1 MKDTASSCMVV
12 ATLIATVMFA
22 AAFSVPGGNDDDTGR
37 PIFLTKKSFLVFAIS
52 DALALFSSATSIL
65 IFLSILTSRY
75 AEEDFLE
82 SLPNRL
88 IIGLATLFISVAT
101 MMIAF
106 CATLFI
112 VLGPELVW
120 VANPMALVAC
130 VPSQGRK
137 PNSFLFPVSSTP
149 GNLPVTVFLS
159 GHLPISQL
167 SGTGT
172 KEDPRAP
179 RHAHFHGR
187 RVRRFSGDAPPPPA
201 SPAADQHPY
210 LPGSPIRALH
220 VPLLGIFVSVSPPNS
235 LSGEVPATFSTPIPA
250 RALGSVLLPFWCENY
265 LSWSA
270 SVELWFMGQ
279 GYEDHLVTQEADIP
293 EAYKTCFKFWTQAKG
308 LYTNDIQRLYKVAS
322 AIVHLSQQ
330 DLDLST
336 YIGQIASLKEQF
348 LTVMPLTPDV
358 GAQQT
363 QLDKFFMVLTL
374 IGLRPDLEPIRDQ
387 ILGSSS
393 VPSLDDV
400 FARLLRISSTQTL
413 PSDSASDSSVL
424 VSQTTSRGGRSGT
437 RGRGQRPHCT
447 YCNKLG
453 HTRDRCYQLH
463 GRPPRTAHMAQSSD
477 SPLPQPP
484 SSSAS
489 QTSQASIASVA
500 QPGNASACLTHT
512 SSLGPWILDSGASDH
527 LSGNKDLF
535 SSITTTSDLPTVTLA
550 NGSQTVAKGIGLAL
564 PLPSLPLTSVLY
576 TPECPFNLISIS
588 KITRTLNCS
597 ITFSDKFVT
606 LQDRSTGKT
615 IGIGRES
622 QGLYHLTSDSSPAV
636 CISTDAPLLIHNR
649 LGHPSLSKF
658 QKMVPRFSTLSS
670 LPCESCQLGK
680 HTRVSFP
687 KRLNNRAKSPFELVH
702 TDVWGPCRTA
712 STLGFQY
719 FVTFIDDYSRCTWLF
734 LMKNR
739 AELFSIFQKFYTEI
753 QTQFNISIRVLRSDN
768 AREYF
773 SAQFTSFMS
782 HHGILHQSS
791 CAHTPQQN
799 GVAERKNRHLVETA
813 RTLLL
818 HSHVPFRF
826 WGDAVLTAC
835 YLINRMPSSVLHD
848 QIPHS
853 LLFPDQPLYFLPP
866 RVFGCTC
873 FVHILTPGQDKL
885 SAKAMKC
892 LFLGYSRLQKGYRC
906 YSLETHRYF
915 ISADVTFF
923 EDSPFFSTTSE
934 SLPVSEVLPI
944 PIVSPPD
951 AMPPRPLQVYHRRPR
966 VVAPLPF
973 LRHLLT
979 HFLSLRLHLPRLC
992 LLLMTYP
999 LLFGKAGD
1007 RQWWMKWLLCTLMAL
1022 GNLVVLPSGKS
1033 TVGCRWVYAV
1043 KVGPDGQVDRLKAR
1057 LVAKGYTQV
1066 YGSDYGD
1073 TFSPVAKIASVRLLL
1088 SMAAMC
1094 SWPLYQLDIKNAFLH
1109 GDLARKFIWSNLLCI
1124 YLVVYVDDIVI
1135 TGSDQDGIQKLK
1147 QHLFTHFQT
1156 KDLGKLKYFL
1166 GIEIAQSSSGV
1177 VLSQRKTGE
1186 PLGDP
1191 GRYRRLVGKLNYLT
1205 ITRPDISFPVSVV
1218 SQFLQSPCDSHWD
1231 AVIRILRYIK
1241 STPGQGVLYE
1251 NRGHTQVVGYTDA
1264 DWAGSPT
1271 DRRSTSGYCVFIGGN
1286 LISWKS
1292 KKQDVVAR
1300 SSAEAEYR
1308 AMALATCEL
1317 IWLRH
1322 LLQELRFG
1330 KDEQMKL
1337 ICDNQAALHI
1347 ASNPV
1352 FHERTKHIE
1361 VDCHF
1366 IREKIASGCVATS
1379 FVNSNDQLADIF
1391 TKSLRGRAA
1400 SNYVKGQMLWMLMI
1414 RLFKGKLCFFIYDV
1428 CFLSTTYLWPK
1439 SIVAHNFIQVIVEV
1453 PCKVRSQM
1461 GLGQCKKC
1469 YCKPTF
1475 DQAKYVCANS
1485 NFIEEKVNMLISS
1498 KLKENHNSIYSGRAS
1513 NILPM
1518 FLHNTLISG
1527 FIAAERELPVTDG
1540 VLPAFQGR
1548 GVGLYTMAADSSS
1561 VDVILDFLRRNRFT
1575 RAEAALRSELGNR
1588 PDLNGFLQK
1597 LTLEEKADS
1606 GNVAGVEAANGD
1618 GSQAQGSGSKE
1629 LVIVKEIECGERN
1642 KPPSGDATNMRSDKN
1657 FAFSKGSED
1666 TVLDLYT
1673 WKFNADPYRNEGGSS
1688 GVSTKNNSNSNSVL
1702 ELQVYEQSRYRIGEL
1717 SDAVASKDAKSGE
1730 EEIGFSG
1737 EKRGSWVGSSSEK
1750 DGKRKAEMGGIRAAI
1765 KEQVDEVGR
1774 ALYFGKSQGSSE
1786 LKTISSLNFPL
1797 VLECQKEE
1805 LPRLPPVKLKSEEK
1819 PLNISW
1825 EEKFEHE
1832 GCISNGDA
1840 YVVVGGKRT
1849 AGGSWLSVSQG
1860 IAEDTSDLVSGF
1872 ATVGDGLSE
1881 SIDYPNEYWDS
1892 DEYDDDDDVG
1902 YMRQPIEDETWF
1914 LAHEIDYPSDNEK
1927 GTGHGSVPDPQERG
1941 PTKDEDDDQSF
1952 AEEDSYFS
1960 GEQYFPAKHVAPVS
1974 ASDDPIGL
1982 SVTEMD
1988 LSLRQMNL
1996 SMLRD
2001 GKVMNDCG
2009 RPRLDDNCM
2018 DDDQHGSVRS
2028 IGVGINSDAADI
2040 GSEVK
2045 NHPDGGFSFPPPL
2058 RDGQLVQASSS
2069 KSLWSNN
2076 CNAPTSDET
2085 DDCLNALM
2093 RNADML
2099 ASWRRKSS
2107 DSSPVKS
2114 SKDEIML
2121 MLLDQRTLLPS
2132 TLSNYGYNER
2142 GHVKKEEDEK
2152 TGGAREEDPGVSL
2165 EDEEAAAVQEQ
2176 VRQIKAQEEEFETFN
2191 LKIVHRKNRHVSPH
2205 LKNLLNY

>member
-1 MKDTASSCMVV
+1 MTTKNQIFT
-12 ATLIATVMFA
+12 
-22 AAFSVPGGNDDDTGR
+22 SV
-37 PIFLTKKSFLVFAIS
+37 
-52 DALALFSSATSIL
+52 
-65 IFLSILTSRY
+65 
-75 AEEDFLE
+75 
-82 SLPNRL
+82 
-88 IIGLATLFISVAT
+88 
-101 MMIAF
+101 
-106 CATLFI
+106 
-112 VLGPELVW
+112 
-120 VANPMALVAC
+120 
-130 VPSQGRK
+130 
-137 PNSFLFPVSSTP
+137 
-149 GNLPVTVFLS
+149 LS
-159 GHLPISQL
+159 G
-167 SGTGT
+167 
-172 KEDPRAP
+172 
-179 RHAHFHGR
+179 
-187 RVRRFSGDAPPPPA
+187 
-201 SPAADQHPY
+201 SP
-210 LPGSPIRALH
+210 LITSEKLVGS
-220 VPLLGIFVSVSPPNS
+220 
-235 LSGEVPATFSTPIPA
+235 
-250 RALGSVLLPFWCENY
+250 ENY

-279 GYEDHLVTQEADIP
+279 GYEDHLVTQEANIP
-293 EAYKTCFKFWTQAKG
+293 EVDRVQWRKIDAQLCSVLWQSVDPRILLHLQAYKTCFKFWTQAKG

-387 ILGSSS
+387 IL
-393 VPSLDDV
+393 
-400 FARLLRISSTQTL
+400 
-413 PSDSASDSSVL
+413 DSSVL

-951 AMPPRPLQVYHRRPR
+951 AMPLDHFRFII
-966 VVAPLPF
+966 VALVSLLLSLF

-999 LLFGKAGD
+999 LLFGKSTHEALSHPGW
-1007 RQWWMKWLLCTLMAL
+1007 RQAMVDEMAAL
-1022 GNLVVLPSGKS
+1022 HSNGTWDLVVLPSGKS

-1109 GDLARKFIWSNLLCI
+1109 GDLAEEVYMEQPPGFVAQGESGLVCRLRRSLYGLKQSPRAWFSRFSSVVQEFGMLRSTADHSVFYHHNSLGQCI

-1177 VLSQRKTGE
+1177 VLSQRKYALDILEETGMLDCKPVDTPMDPNVKLVPGQGE

-1391 TKSLRGRAA
+1391 TKSLRGPRIKYIC
-1400 SNYVKGQMLWMLMI
+1400 N
-1414 RLFKGKLCFFIYDV
+1414 KLGAYDV
-1428 CFLSTTYLWPK
+1428 Y
-1439 SIVAHNFIQVIVEV
+1439 A
-1453 PCKVRSQM
+1453 
-1461 GLGQCKKC
+1461 
-1469 YCKPTF
+1469 
-1475 DQAKYVCANS
+1475 
-1485 NFIEEKVNMLISS
+1485 
-1498 KLKENHNSIYSGRAS
+1498 
-1513 NILPM
+1513 
-1518 FLHNTLISG
+1518 
-1527 FIAAERELPVTDG
+1527 
-1540 VLPAFQGR
+1540 PA
-1548 GVGLYTMAADSSS
+1548 
-1561 VDVILDFLRRNRFT
+1561 
-1575 RAEAALRSELGNR
+1575 
-1588 PDLNGFLQK
+1588 
-1597 LTLEEKADS
+1597 
-1606 GNVAGVEAANGD
+1606 
-1618 GSQAQGSGSKE
+1618 
-1629 LVIVKEIECGERN
+1629 
-1642 KPPSGDATNMRSDKN
+1642 
-1657 FAFSKGSED
+1657 
-1666 TVLDLYT
+1666 
-1673 WKFNADPYRNEGGSS
+1673 
-1688 GVSTKNNSNSNSVL
+1688 
-1702 ELQVYEQSRYRIGEL
+1702 
-1717 SDAVASKDAKSGE
+1717 
-1730 EEIGFSG
+1730 
-1737 EKRGSWVGSSSEK
+1737 
-1750 DGKRKAEMGGIRAAI
+1750 
-1765 KEQVDEVGR
+1765 
-1774 ALYFGKSQGSSE
+1774 
-1786 LKTISSLNFPL
+1786 
-1797 VLECQKEE
+1797 
-1805 LPRLPPVKLKSEEK
+1805 
-1819 PLNISW
+1819 
-1825 EEKFEHE
+1825 
-1832 GCISNGDA
+1832 
-1840 YVVVGGKRT
+1840 
-1849 AGGSWLSVSQG
+1849 
-1860 IAEDTSDLVSGF
+1860 
-1872 ATVGDGLSE
+1872 
-1881 SIDYPNEYWDS
+1881 
-1892 DEYDDDDDVG
+1892 
-1902 YMRQPIEDETWF
+1902 
-1914 LAHEIDYPSDNEK
+1914 
-1927 GTGHGSVPDPQERG
+1927 
-1941 PTKDEDDDQSF
+1941 
-1952 AEEDSYFS
+1952 
-1960 GEQYFPAKHVAPVS
+1960 
-1974 ASDDPIGL
+1974 
-1982 SVTEMD
+1982 
-1988 LSLRQMNL
+1988 
-1996 SMLRD
+1996 
-2001 GKVMNDCG
+2001 
-2009 RPRLDDNCM
+2009 
-2018 DDDQHGSVRS
+2018 
-2028 IGVGINSDAADI
+2028 
-2040 GSEVK
+2040 
-2045 NHPDGGFSFPPPL
+2045 
-2058 RDGQLVQASSS
+2058 
-2069 KSLWSNN
+2069 
-2076 CNAPTSDET
+2076 
-2085 DDCLNALM
+2085 
-2093 RNADML
+2093 
-2099 ASWRRKSS
+2099 
-2107 DSSPVKS
+2107 
-2114 SKDEIML
+2114 
-2121 MLLDQRTLLPS
+2121 
-2132 TLSNYGYNER
+2132 
-2142 GHVKKEEDEK
+2142 
-2152 TGGAREEDPGVSL
+2152 
-2165 EDEEAAAVQEQ
+2165 
-2176 VRQIKAQEEEFETFN
+2176 
-2191 LKIVHRKNRHVSPH
+2191 
-2205 LKNLLNY
+2205 

>member
-1 MKDTASSCMVV
+1 MITSEK
-12 ATLIATVMFA
+12 
-22 AAFSVPGGNDDDTGR
+22 
-37 PIFLTKKSFLVFAIS
+37 LV
-52 DALALFSSATSIL
+52 
-65 IFLSILTSRY
+65 
-75 AEEDFLE
+75 
-82 SLPNRL
+82 
-88 IIGLATLFISVAT
+88 
-101 MMIAF
+101 
-106 CATLFI
+106 
-112 VLGPELVW
+112 
-120 VANPMALVAC
+120 
-130 VPSQGRK
+130 
-137 PNSFLFPVSSTP
+137 
-149 GNLPVTVFLS
+149 
-159 GHLPISQL
+159 
-167 SGTGT
+167 
-172 KEDPRAP
+172 
-179 RHAHFHGR
+179 
-187 RVRRFSGDAPPPPA
+187 
-201 SPAADQHPY
+201 
-210 LPGSPIRALH
+210 GS
-220 VPLLGIFVSVSPPNS
+220 
-235 LSGEVPATFSTPIPA
+235 
-250 RALGSVLLPFWCENY
+250 ENY

-293 EAYKTCFKFWTQAKG
+293 EVDRVQWRKIDAQLCSVLWQSVDPRILLHLQAYKTCFKFWTQAKG

-973 LRHLLT
+973 PEAPADSLPIPSASPAPALPSPNDLPIAVRKGTRSTRNPHPIYN
-979 HFLSLRLHLPRLC
+979 FLSYHRLSSPYSAFVSAISSVSLPKSTHEALSH
-992 LLLMTYP
+992 P
-999 LLFGKAGD
+999 GW
-1007 RQWWMKWLLCTLMAL
+1007 RQAMVDEMAAL
-1022 GNLVVLPSGKS
+1022 HSNGTWDLVVLPSGKS

-1109 GDLARKFIWSNLLCI
+1109 GDLAEEVYMEQPPGFVAQGESGLVCRLRRSLYGLKQSPRAWFSRFSSVVQEFGMLRSTADHSVFYHHNSLGQCI

-1177 VLSQRKTGE
+1177 VLSQRKYALDILEETGMLDCKPVDTPMDPNVKLVPGQGE

-1191 GRYRRLVGKLNYLT
+1191 G
-1205 ITRPDISFPVSVV
+1205 DI
-1218 SQFLQSPCDSHWD
+1218 DGSHWD

-1361 VDCHF
+1361 VDCHLLE
-1366 IREKIASGCVATS
+1366 RRSH
-1379 FVNSNDQLADIF
+1379 Q
-1391 TKSLRGRAA
+1391 
-1400 SNYVKGQMLWMLMI
+1400 
-1414 RLFKGKLCFFIYDV
+1414 DV
-1428 CFLSTTYLWPK
+1428 L
-1439 SIVAHNFIQVIVEV
+1439 
-1453 PCKVRSQM
+1453 
-1461 GLGQCKKC
+1461 
-1469 YCKPTF
+1469 
-1475 DQAKYVCANS
+1475 
-1485 NFIEEKVNMLISS
+1485 
-1498 KLKENHNSIYSGRAS
+1498 
-1513 NILPM
+1513 
-1518 FLHNTLISG
+1518 
-1527 FIAAERELPVTDG
+1527 
-1540 VLPAFQGR
+1540 
-1548 GVGLYTMAADSSS
+1548 
-1561 VDVILDFLRRNRFT
+1561 
-1575 RAEAALRSELGNR
+1575 
-1588 PDLNGFLQK
+1588 
-1597 LTLEEKADS
+1597 
-1606 GNVAGVEAANGD
+1606 
-1618 GSQAQGSGSKE
+1618 
-1629 LVIVKEIECGERN
+1629 
-1642 KPPSGDATNMRSDKN
+1642 
-1657 FAFSKGSED
+1657 
-1666 TVLDLYT
+1666 
-1673 WKFNADPYRNEGGSS
+1673 
-1688 GVSTKNNSNSNSVL
+1688 
-1702 ELQVYEQSRYRIGEL
+1702 LQVL
-1717 SDAVASKDAKSGE
+1717 S
-1730 EEIGFSG
+1730 I
-1737 EKRGSWVGSSSEK
+1737 
-1750 DGKRKAEMGGIRAAI
+1750 
-1765 KEQVDEVGR
+1765 
-1774 ALYFGKSQGSSE
+1774 
-1786 LKTISSLNFPL
+1786 
-1797 VLECQKEE
+1797 
-1805 LPRLPPVKLKSEEK
+1805 
-1819 PLNISW
+1819 
-1825 EEKFEHE
+1825 
-1832 GCISNGDA
+1832 
-1840 YVVVGGKRT
+1840 
-1849 AGGSWLSVSQG
+1849 
-1860 IAEDTSDLVSGF
+1860 
-1872 ATVGDGLSE
+1872 
-1881 SIDYPNEYWDS
+1881 
-1892 DEYDDDDDVG
+1892 
-1902 YMRQPIEDETWF
+1902 
-1914 LAHEIDYPSDNEK
+1914 
-1927 GTGHGSVPDPQERG
+1927 
-1941 PTKDEDDDQSF
+1941 
-1952 AEEDSYFS
+1952 
-1960 GEQYFPAKHVAPVS
+1960 
-1974 ASDDPIGL
+1974 
-1982 SVTEMD
+1982 
-1988 LSLRQMNL
+1988 QM
-1996 SMLRD
+1996 
-2001 GKVMNDCG
+2001 
-2009 RPRLDDNCM
+2009 
-2018 DDDQHGSVRS
+2018 
-2028 IGVGINSDAADI
+2028 IN
-2040 GSEVK
+2040 
-2045 NHPDGGFSFPPPL
+2045 
-2058 RDGQLVQASSS
+2058 
-2069 KSLWSNN
+2069 
-2076 CNAPTSDET
+2076 
-2085 DDCLNALM
+2085 
-2093 RNADML
+2093 
-2099 ASWRRKSS
+2099 
-2107 DSSPVKS
+2107 
-2114 SKDEIML
+2114 
-2121 MLLDQRTLLPS
+2121 
-2132 TLSNYGYNER
+2132 
-2142 GHVKKEEDEK
+2142 
-2152 TGGAREEDPGVSL
+2152 
-2165 EDEEAAAVQEQ
+2165 
-2176 VRQIKAQEEEFETFN
+2176 
-2191 LKIVHRKNRHVSPH
+2191 
-2205 LKNLLNY
+2205 

>member
-1 MKDTASSCMVV
+1 MITSEK
-12 ATLIATVMFA
+12 
-22 AAFSVPGGNDDDTGR
+22 
-37 PIFLTKKSFLVFAIS
+37 LV
-52 DALALFSSATSIL
+52 
-65 IFLSILTSRY
+65 
-75 AEEDFLE
+75 
-82 SLPNRL
+82 
-88 IIGLATLFISVAT
+88 
-101 MMIAF
+101 
-106 CATLFI
+106 
-112 VLGPELVW
+112 
-120 VANPMALVAC
+120 
-130 VPSQGRK
+130 
-137 PNSFLFPVSSTP
+137 
-149 GNLPVTVFLS
+149 
-159 GHLPISQL
+159 
-167 SGTGT
+167 
-172 KEDPRAP
+172 
-179 RHAHFHGR
+179 
-187 RVRRFSGDAPPPPA
+187 
-201 SPAADQHPY
+201 
-210 LPGSPIRALH
+210 GS
-220 VPLLGIFVSVSPPNS
+220 
-235 LSGEVPATFSTPIPA
+235 
-250 RALGSVLLPFWCENY
+250 ENY

-279 GYEDHLVTQEADIP
+279 GYEDHLITQEADIP
-293 EAYKTCFKFWTQAKG
+293 EVDRVQWRKIDAQLCSVLWQSPTG
-308 LYTNDIQRLYKVAS
+308 LGSIYLYW
-322 AIVHLSQQ
+322 
-330 DLDLST
+330 
-336 YIGQIASLKEQF
+336 QIASLKEQF

-564 PLPSLPLTSVLY
+564 PCLLYLSLLSFIL
-576 TPECPFNLISIS
+576 
-588 KITRTLNCS
+588 LN
-597 ITFSDKFVT
+597 
-606 LQDRSTGKT
+606 DRSTGKT

-818 HSHVPFRF
+818 HNHVPFRF

-951 AMPPRPLQVYHRRPR
+951 AMPLDHFRFII
-966 VVAPLPF
+966 VALVSLLLSLF

-999 LLFGKAGD
+999 LLFGKSTHEALSHPGW
-1007 RQWWMKWLLCTLMAL
+1007 RQAMVDEMAAL
-1022 GNLVVLPSGKS
+1022 HSNGTWDLVVLPSGKS

-1109 GDLARKFIWSNLLCI
+1109 GDLAEEVYMEQPPGFVAQGESGLVCSTADHSVFYHHNSLGQCI

-1177 VLSQRKTGE
+1177 VLSQRKYALDILEETGMLDCKPVDTPMDPNVKLVPGQGE

-1391 TKSLRGRAA
+1391 TKSLRGPRIKYIC
-1400 SNYVKGQMLWMLMI
+1400 N
-1414 RLFKGKLCFFIYDV
+1414 KLGAYDV
-1428 CFLSTTYLWPK
+1428 Y
-1439 SIVAHNFIQVIVEV
+1439 A
-1453 PCKVRSQM
+1453 
-1461 GLGQCKKC
+1461 
-1469 YCKPTF
+1469 
-1475 DQAKYVCANS
+1475 
-1485 NFIEEKVNMLISS
+1485 
-1498 KLKENHNSIYSGRAS
+1498 
-1513 NILPM
+1513 
-1518 FLHNTLISG
+1518 
-1527 FIAAERELPVTDG
+1527 
-1540 VLPAFQGR
+1540 PA
-1548 GVGLYTMAADSSS
+1548 
-1561 VDVILDFLRRNRFT
+1561 
-1575 RAEAALRSELGNR
+1575 
-1588 PDLNGFLQK
+1588 
-1597 LTLEEKADS
+1597 
-1606 GNVAGVEAANGD
+1606 
-1618 GSQAQGSGSKE
+1618 
-1629 LVIVKEIECGERN
+1629 
-1642 KPPSGDATNMRSDKN
+1642 
-1657 FAFSKGSED
+1657 
-1666 TVLDLYT
+1666 
-1673 WKFNADPYRNEGGSS
+1673 
-1688 GVSTKNNSNSNSVL
+1688 
-1702 ELQVYEQSRYRIGEL
+1702 
-1717 SDAVASKDAKSGE
+1717 
-1730 EEIGFSG
+1730 
-1737 EKRGSWVGSSSEK
+1737 
-1750 DGKRKAEMGGIRAAI
+1750 
-1765 KEQVDEVGR
+1765 
-1774 ALYFGKSQGSSE
+1774 
-1786 LKTISSLNFPL
+1786 
-1797 VLECQKEE
+1797 
-1805 LPRLPPVKLKSEEK
+1805 
-1819 PLNISW
+1819 
-1825 EEKFEHE
+1825 
-1832 GCISNGDA
+1832 
-1840 YVVVGGKRT
+1840 
-1849 AGGSWLSVSQG
+1849 
-1860 IAEDTSDLVSGF
+1860 
-1872 ATVGDGLSE
+1872 
-1881 SIDYPNEYWDS
+1881 
-1892 DEYDDDDDVG
+1892 
-1902 YMRQPIEDETWF
+1902 
-1914 LAHEIDYPSDNEK
+1914 
-1927 GTGHGSVPDPQERG
+1927 
-1941 PTKDEDDDQSF
+1941 
-1952 AEEDSYFS
+1952 
-1960 GEQYFPAKHVAPVS
+1960 
-1974 ASDDPIGL
+1974 
-1982 SVTEMD
+1982 
-1988 LSLRQMNL
+1988 
-1996 SMLRD
+1996 
-2001 GKVMNDCG
+2001 
-2009 RPRLDDNCM
+2009 
-2018 DDDQHGSVRS
+2018 
-2028 IGVGINSDAADI
+2028 
-2040 GSEVK
+2040 
-2045 NHPDGGFSFPPPL
+2045 
-2058 RDGQLVQASSS
+2058 
-2069 KSLWSNN
+2069 
-2076 CNAPTSDET
+2076 
-2085 DDCLNALM
+2085 
-2093 RNADML
+2093 
-2099 ASWRRKSS
+2099 
-2107 DSSPVKS
+2107 
-2114 SKDEIML
+2114 
-2121 MLLDQRTLLPS
+2121 
-2132 TLSNYGYNER
+2132 
-2142 GHVKKEEDEK
+2142 
-2152 TGGAREEDPGVSL
+2152 
-2165 EDEEAAAVQEQ
+2165 
-2176 VRQIKAQEEEFETFN
+2176 
-2191 LKIVHRKNRHVSPH
+2191 
-2205 LKNLLNY
+2205 

>member
-1 MKDTASSCMVV
+1 M
-12 ATLIATVMFA
+12 ATKTSI
-22 AAFSVPGGNDDDTGR
+22 
-37 PIFLTKKSFLVFAIS
+37 
-52 DALALFSSATSIL
+52 FSSV
-65 IFLSILTSRY
+65 
-75 AEEDFLE
+75 
-82 SLPNRL
+82 
-88 IIGLATLFISVAT
+88 IS
-101 MMIAF
+101 
-106 CATLFI
+106 
-112 VLGPELVW
+112 
-120 VANPMALVAC
+120 
-130 VPSQGRK
+130 
-137 PNSFLFPVSSTP
+137 
-149 GNLPVTVFLS
+149 
-159 GHLPISQL
+159 
-167 SGTGT
+167 
-172 KEDPRAP
+172 
-179 RHAHFHGR
+179 
-187 RVRRFSGDAPPPPA
+187 
-201 SPAADQHPY
+201 
-210 LPGSPIRALH
+210 GSPMITSEKL
-220 VPLLGIFVSVSPPNS
+220 V
-235 LSGEVPATFSTPIPA
+235 
-250 RALGSVLLPFWCENY
+250 GSDNY

-279 GYEDHLVTQEADIP
+279 GYEDHLITQEADIP
-293 EAYKTCFKFWTQAKG
+293 EVDRVQWRKIDAQLCSVLWQSVDPKILLHLRAYKTCFKFWTQAKG

-322 AIVHLSQQ
+322 AIVHISQQ

-336 YIGQIASLKEQF
+336 YIGQIASLKEEF

-374 IGLRPDLEPIRDQ
+374 IGLRPDLEPVRDQ

-413 PSDSASDSSVL
+413 PFDSTSDSSML
-424 VSQTTSRGGRSGT
+424 VSQTSSRGGRSGT

-463 GRPPRTAHMAQSSD
+463 GRPPRTAHVAQSSD

-489 QTSQASIASVA
+489 QASVASVA

-535 SSITTTSDLPTVTLA
+535 SSITTTSALPTVTLA

-649 LGHPSLSKF
+649 LGHPSLPKF

-739 AELFSIFQKFYTEI
+739 AELFSIFQKFYAEI

-773 SAQFTSFMS
+773 SAPFTSFMS

-813 RTLLL
+813 RTILL
-818 HSHVPFRF
+818 HSNVPFRF

-835 YLINRMPSSVLHD
+835 YLINRMPSSILHD

-892 LFLGYSRLQKGYRC
+892 LFVGYSRLQKGYRC
-906 YSLETHRYF
+906 YSIETHRYF

-934 SLPVSEVLPI
+934 SLPISEVLPI

-973 LRHLLT
+973 AEAPADSLPIPSASPAPALPSPNDLPIAVRKGIRSTRNPHPIYN
-979 HFLSLRLHLPRLC
+979 FLSYHRLSSPYSAFVSAISSVSLPKSTHEALSH
-992 LLLMTYP
+992 P
-999 LLFGKAGD
+999 GW
-1007 RQWWMKWLLCTLMAL
+1007 RQAMVDEMAAL
-1022 GNLVVLPSGKS
+1022 HSNGTWDLVVLPSGKS

-1109 GDLARKFIWSNLLCI
+1109 GDLAEEVYMEQPPGFVAQGESGLVCRLHRSLYGLKQSPRAWFGRFSSVVQEFGMLRSTADHSVFYHHNSLGQSI

-1177 VLSQRKTGE
+1177 VLSQRKYALDILEETGMLDCKPVDTPMDPNVKLVPGQGE

-1218 SQFLQSPCDSHWD
+1218 SQFLQSPCDSHWN

-1322 LLQELRFG
+1322 LLRELRFG

-1391 TKSLRGRAA
+1391 TKSLRGPRIKYIC
-1400 SNYVKGQMLWMLMI
+1400 N
-1414 RLFKGKLCFFIYDV
+1414 KLGAYDV
-1428 CFLSTTYLWPK
+1428 Y
-1439 SIVAHNFIQVIVEV
+1439 A
-1453 PCKVRSQM
+1453 
-1461 GLGQCKKC
+1461 
-1469 YCKPTF
+1469 
-1475 DQAKYVCANS
+1475 
-1485 NFIEEKVNMLISS
+1485 
-1498 KLKENHNSIYSGRAS
+1498 
-1513 NILPM
+1513 
-1518 FLHNTLISG
+1518 
-1527 FIAAERELPVTDG
+1527 
-1540 VLPAFQGR
+1540 PA
-1548 GVGLYTMAADSSS
+1548 
-1561 VDVILDFLRRNRFT
+1561 
-1575 RAEAALRSELGNR
+1575 
-1588 PDLNGFLQK
+1588 
-1597 LTLEEKADS
+1597 
-1606 GNVAGVEAANGD
+1606 
-1618 GSQAQGSGSKE
+1618 
-1629 LVIVKEIECGERN
+1629 
-1642 KPPSGDATNMRSDKN
+1642 
-1657 FAFSKGSED
+1657 
-1666 TVLDLYT
+1666 
-1673 WKFNADPYRNEGGSS
+1673 
-1688 GVSTKNNSNSNSVL
+1688 
-1702 ELQVYEQSRYRIGEL
+1702 
-1717 SDAVASKDAKSGE
+1717 
-1730 EEIGFSG
+1730 
-1737 EKRGSWVGSSSEK
+1737 
-1750 DGKRKAEMGGIRAAI
+1750 
-1765 KEQVDEVGR
+1765 
-1774 ALYFGKSQGSSE
+1774 
-1786 LKTISSLNFPL
+1786 
-1797 VLECQKEE
+1797 
-1805 LPRLPPVKLKSEEK
+1805 
-1819 PLNISW
+1819 
-1825 EEKFEHE
+1825 
-1832 GCISNGDA
+1832 
-1840 YVVVGGKRT
+1840 
-1849 AGGSWLSVSQG
+1849 
-1860 IAEDTSDLVSGF
+1860 
-1872 ATVGDGLSE
+1872 
-1881 SIDYPNEYWDS
+1881 
-1892 DEYDDDDDVG
+1892 
-1902 YMRQPIEDETWF
+1902 
-1914 LAHEIDYPSDNEK
+1914 
-1927 GTGHGSVPDPQERG
+1927 
-1941 PTKDEDDDQSF
+1941 
-1952 AEEDSYFS
+1952 
-1960 GEQYFPAKHVAPVS
+1960 
-1974 ASDDPIGL
+1974 
-1982 SVTEMD
+1982 
-1988 LSLRQMNL
+1988 
-1996 SMLRD
+1996 
-2001 GKVMNDCG
+2001 
-2009 RPRLDDNCM
+2009 
-2018 DDDQHGSVRS
+2018 
-2028 IGVGINSDAADI
+2028 
-2040 GSEVK
+2040 
-2045 NHPDGGFSFPPPL
+2045 
-2058 RDGQLVQASSS
+2058 
-2069 KSLWSNN
+2069 
-2076 CNAPTSDET
+2076 
-2085 DDCLNALM
+2085 
-2093 RNADML
+2093 
-2099 ASWRRKSS
+2099 
-2107 DSSPVKS
+2107 
-2114 SKDEIML
+2114 
-2121 MLLDQRTLLPS
+2121 
-2132 TLSNYGYNER
+2132 
-2142 GHVKKEEDEK
+2142 
-2152 TGGAREEDPGVSL
+2152 
-2165 EDEEAAAVQEQ
+2165 
-2176 VRQIKAQEEEFETFN
+2176 
-2191 LKIVHRKNRHVSPH
+2191 
-2205 LKNLLNY
+2205 